1 MRLRL
6 VACVV
11 GLWFASFVSYA
22 GTAKLVVVEKGAHSV
37 AIIDAGTNTVL
48 ASVDVGGVTGH
59 EVATSPDGRRAYV
72 PIYGDSGVGK
82 PGTDGRT
89 MAVIDVASQRVAG
102 TVDFGHGVRPHL
114 PVIGPKDG
122 LVYVTTELDHSVT
135 VVDPKTLKIVGSIPT
150 GQAESHMLAL
160 SHDGLRG
167 YTANVG
173 PGTVSVLDIPGRKL
187 LKVIPVAGSVQRISI
202 STDDRFVFTA
212 DQTAPQMDVI
222 DTATEKVISR
232 IDLPDLGYGGM
243 ATPDGKWLLAAMPG
257 ASKVAVISLAE
268 MKMVRTLDV
277 PAGPQAVLV
286 RPDGKAAYVSCDG
299 PNQVAVIDLAEGL
312 KEWKVSHLISTGK
325 STDGMSWAAGN

>member
-1 MRLRL
+1 
-6 VACVV
+6 
-11 GLWFASFVSYA
+11 
-22 GTAKLVVVEKGAHSV
+22 
-37 AIIDAGTNTVL
+37 
-48 ASVDVGGVTGH
+48 
-59 EVATSPDGRRAYV
+59 
-72 PIYGDSGVGK
+72 
-82 PGTDGRT
+82 
-89 MAVIDVASQRVAG
+89 
-102 TVDFGHGVRPHL
+102 VDFGHGVRPHL

-160 SHDGLRG
+160 SHDGSRG